1 VSKQSGNRSDNSELQ
16 KMLKTGIDLTW
27 SDNTI
32 LNKVQFGRDGTI
44 MVDLGTADQELGTS
58 I

>member
-1 VSKQSGNRSDNSELQ
+1 MKNQSRNRSDNSELQ

-27 SDNTI
+27 SDNTV
-32 LNKVQFGRDGTI
+32 LSKVQFGRDGTI
-44 MVDLGTADQELGTS
+44 MVDLGNTGQELGKS

>member
-1 VSKQSGNRSDNSELQ
+1 MKNQPRNRSDNSELQ

-27 SDNTI
+27 SDNTV
-32 LNKVQFGRDGTI
+32 LSKVQFGRDGTI
-44 MVDLGTADQELGTS
+44 MVDLGNTGQELGTS